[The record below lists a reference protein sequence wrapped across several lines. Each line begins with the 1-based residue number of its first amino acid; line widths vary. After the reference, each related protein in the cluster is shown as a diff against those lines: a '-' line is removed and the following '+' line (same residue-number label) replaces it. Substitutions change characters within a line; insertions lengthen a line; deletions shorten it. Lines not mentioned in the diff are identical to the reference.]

1 MQEQSHNS
9 KTQNIGKGYT
19 MNKMNSIVHLL
30 MHNTTHISNTLRYI
44 SNEQNAFSNTL
55 AIRDVSCVLCHFSFY
70 TRTTIINVNSVS
82 ANRIE
87 LPCAKYK
94 IHDCVY
100 VCTYI
105 CTTLHT
111 NVQCCACALCMKSTP
126 MHVKELLLSPVDQLQ
141 RWTLTGCRLPLKQ
154 AQEEVLKECPV
165 HADHFTLTTVPVKR
179 FLVKCKLFV
188 VRDAKSRAVSFRVPH
203 YPEQEHVPVGQWAQT
218 AAKLLVPLLSVKCQ
232 CCSMH

>member
-1 MQEQSHNS
+1 MFPSQGLMQEQSHNS

-70 TRTTIINVNSVS
+70 TRTTIINVNSIS
-82 ANRIE
+82 ANRTE

-94 IHDCVY
+94 IRDCVY
-100 VCTYI
+100 VCTYV

-111 NVQCCACALCMKSTP
+111 NVQWYSAVCFMHEEYTYACEGTI
-126 MHVKELLLSPVDQLQ
+126 
-141 RWTLTGCRLPLKQ
+141 
-154 AQEEVLKECPV
+154 
-165 HADHFTLTTVPVKR
+165 TVS
-179 FLVKCKLFV
+179 C
-188 VRDAKSRAVSFRVPH
+188 
-203 YPEQEHVPVGQWAQT
+203 
-218 AAKLLVPLLSVKCQ
+218 
-232 CCSMH
+232 